1 MSMFSSIARD
11 IVKLGWPV
19 LVGQLA
25 VMINGVIDTVMAGRL
40 SAEDL
45 AAVGIGAS
53 IYISVFVTL
62 MGVLIA
68 LTPVVAQLYG
78 ARRYAAIGEEV
89 RQSLWLGTFLTSVA
103 FVLIYFPDPFLAL
116 AQVAPEV
123 EAKTRTY
130 LRVIAIGVPAMLL
143 FRVFYSFSTAVSRPR
158 VIMVL
163 NLLGLA
169 LKVPLNLVFM
179 HGYLGMPA
187 FGGPG
192 CAYSTTIIAWATAAL
207 AWAYCWKGNG
217 YDAYGVFARWS
228 WPNWREQVRL
238 LQIGLPIGF
247 TFLVDVTSFTF
258 MALFI
263 ARLGTVSS
271 GSHQIAANFTAL
283 IYMMPLAM
291 SSAVG
296 VLVGQAIG
304 AGNPHRARLTGL
316 MGIGAGLGIAFCVGL
331 GVWLGRDAIAGLY
344 TRDSQVQAVAAT
356 LLAFVAFYHL
366 FDATSAIA
374 VSALRGYKKTVVPM
388 LCNIIALWGMGL
400 GGGYVLAFGLSGRAA
415 MGAPGFWLGAIAG
428 MTAGSVLFTL
438 YFLRVSR
445 VSVSRVSVSRVSVSS
460 VGQPGG

>member
-1 MSMFSSIARD
+1 MFSSIFRD

-19 LVGQLA
+19 LVAQLA
-25 VMINGVIDTVMAGRL
+25 VMVNGVIDTVMAGRL

-78 ARRYAAIGEEV
+78 ARKYAEIGEEV

-123 EAKTRTY
+123 EVKTRSY
-130 LRVIAIGVPAMLL
+130 LRVIAVGVPAMLV

-163 NLLGLA
+163 NLVGLA
-169 LKVPLNLVFM
+169 LKIPLNLVFM

-187 FGGPG
+187 LGGPG
-192 CAYSTTIIAWATAAL
+192 CAYSTTIISWVTAL
-207 AWAYCWKGNG
+207 AGWAYCWSNTG
-217 YDAYGVFARWS
+217 YLPYSVFSRWS
-228 WPNWREQVRL
+228 WPSWGEQLRL

-271 GSHQIAANFTAL
+271 GGHQIAANFTAL

-291 SSAVG
+291 ASAAG

-304 AGNPHRARLTGL
+304 AGDMQRARLTGL
-316 MGIGAGLGIAFCVGL
+316 MGIGGGLGIACVVAVC
-331 GVWLGRDAIAGLY
+331 VWLGRDVIAGLY
-344 TRDSQVQAVAAT
+344 TRDAQVHAVAAT
-356 LLAFVAFYHL
+356 LLGFVACYHL

-374 VSALRGYKKTVVPM
+374 VSALRGYRKTVVPM
-388 LCNIIALWGMGL
+388 LCNIVALWGLGL
-400 GGGYVLAFGLSGRAA
+400 GGGYALAFGVGARAPL
-415 MGAPGFWLGAIAG
+415 GAPGFWMGASAG
-428 MTAGSVLFTL
+428 MVTGSVLTTL

-445 VSVSRVSVSRVSVSS
+445 VERWNN
-460 VGQPGG
+460 PPP